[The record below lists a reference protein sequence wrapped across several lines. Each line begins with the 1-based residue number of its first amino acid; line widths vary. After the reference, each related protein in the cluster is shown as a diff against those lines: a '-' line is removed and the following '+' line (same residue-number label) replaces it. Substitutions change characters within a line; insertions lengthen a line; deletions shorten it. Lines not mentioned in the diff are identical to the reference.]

1 VPREKRSL
9 LQIPQGTESFYLEDA
24 YRHRKL
30 IDRVTELFYQWGYL
44 PVQTPIVDYYDS
56 FRALLTENAD
66 RDIYRLIDRDGELL
80 MLRSDV
86 TLFLAKQMG
95 MILKSEELPVRV
107 YYADTILRHEAADD
121 ISQNEFFQTG
131 IELIGRSDL
140 DGELEVLGLLQET
153 LATLGAQD
161 TITHVGTRKLS
172 SGIRARLGEAAER
185 QLLHAVIMRQEDKL
199 SEILADYPTKQ
210 RDAYLSVFRYIG
222 DAAGLQSLRTTV
234 VAQNLG
240 DEVTHALLELEHV
253 FAVLSELNLADSFRV
268 DLSEVGNQPY
278 HSGIVF
284 QSYMH
289 NVAHPVAS
297 GGRYDGL
304 LARFGLDAPS
314 VGFSCMV
321 RRIEERTK
329 LAAQSAESS
338 GLGTFAEAKGE
349 NFAARFRAAR
359 KARQQGESIV
369 LCT

>member
-1 VPREKRSL
+1 VPKKKRSL

-30 IDRVTELFYQWGYL
+30 VERVTERFHRWGYL

-56 FRALLTENAD
+56 YRSLLTENAD
-66 RDIYRLIDRDGELL
+66 RGIYRLIDRDGELL

-121 ISQNEFFQTG
+121 ISQNEFFQAG
-131 IELIGRSDL
+131 IELIGREEL

-153 LATLGAQD
+153 LATLEARN
-161 TITHVGTRKLS
+161 TVTHVGTRKLTT
-172 SGIRARLGEAAER
+172 GIRATLGEAAER
-185 QLLHAVIMRQEDKL
+185 RLVHAVIMRREDEL
-199 SEILADYPTKQ
+199 AEILAEYPVKQ
-210 RDAYLSVFRYIG
+210 REAYLKLFRYIG
-222 DAAGLQSLRTTV
+222 NAAGLQSLRET
-234 VAQNLG
+234 VAQDLG
-240 DEVTHALLELEHV
+240 DEVTKALLEVEHV
-253 FAVLSELNLADSFRV
+253 FAVLDELNIGDCFRV

-289 NVAHPVAS
+289 NVAQPVAS

-314 VGFSCMV
+314 VGFACML
-321 RRIEERTK
+321 RRVEEQLDTRTQSDRNSRPEAFA
-329 LAAQSAESS
+329 AAQGES
-338 GLGTFAEAKGE
+338 FAE
-349 NFAARFRAAR
+349 RYRAAQQ
-359 KARQQGESIV
+359 AREQGESIV
-369 LCT
+369 L

>member
-1 VPREKRSL
+1 MPKKKRSL

-30 IDRVTELFYQWGYL
+30 IDRVTELFYKWGYL

-56 FRALLTENAD
+56 YRALLTENAD

-131 IELIGRSDL
+131 IELIGRPDL

-161 TITHVGTRKLS
+161 TITHVGTRRLS

-185 QLLHAVIMRQEDKL
+185 QLIHAVIMRQEDEL

-210 RDAYLSVFRYIG
+210 RDAYLSLFRYIG
-222 DAAGLQSLRTTV
+222 DAAGLQSLRTS
-234 VAQNLG
+234 VAQDLG
-240 DEVTHALLELEHV
+240 DEVTQALLELEHV
-253 FAVLSELNLADSFRV
+253 FAVLSELNLTDSFRV

-329 LAAQSAESS
+329 LTAQSDRSS
-338 GLGTFAEAKGE
+338 GLGTFAAAEGE
-349 NFAARFRAAR
+349 DFAARFRSAR
-359 KARQQGESIV
+359 KAREQGESIV
-369 LCT
+369 L